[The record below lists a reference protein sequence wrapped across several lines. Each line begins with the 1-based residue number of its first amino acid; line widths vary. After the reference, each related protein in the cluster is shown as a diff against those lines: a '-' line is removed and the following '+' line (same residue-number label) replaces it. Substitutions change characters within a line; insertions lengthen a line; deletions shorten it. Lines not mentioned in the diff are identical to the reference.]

1 MTLVYFQ
8 VNKGVI
14 ETVRMENGMELTSFE
29 NVKLDPASIASMN
42 FDSSTEE
49 NAKFE
54 LLLAC

>member
-1 MTLVYFQ
+1 M
-8 VNKGVI
+8 I
-14 ETVRMENGMELTSFE
+14 ETVRMDNGMELTSFE
-29 NVKLDPASIASMN
+29 NIKMDPVSIANMN